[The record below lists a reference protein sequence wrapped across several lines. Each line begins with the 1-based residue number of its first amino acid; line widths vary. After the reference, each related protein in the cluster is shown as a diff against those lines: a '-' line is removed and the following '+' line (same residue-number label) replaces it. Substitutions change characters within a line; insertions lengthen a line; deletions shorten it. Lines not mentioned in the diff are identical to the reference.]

1 MIPHGVEIFV
11 CLEPI
16 DLRWSFDRLSNL
28 ATARVGRE
36 ARCGALFV
44 FFGRRQDALKL
55 LFFDGTGMC
64 QFYNQLSSHCTSFV
78 SRSGFW
84 PLGLRITNGSRAV
97 GESIPP
103 AAMLLWRARR
113 LLVEPS
119 VSAVGVRLDDAVLD
133 PAHER
138 VLMDVESDCHLLL
151 REQATIAQTIET

>member
-44 FFGRRQDALKL
+44 FFGRRQDALKI

-64 QFYNQLSSHCTSFV
+64 QFYKRLDRHRFKV
-78 SRSGFW
+78 PAAADAR
-84 PLGLRITNGSRAV
+84 V
-97 GESIPP
+97 ESITLEEHELDALLDGVDVSNSV
-103 AAMLLWRARR
+103 AAPRAERR
-113 LLVEPS
+113 DKP
-119 VSAVGVRLDDAVLD
+119 RI
-133 PAHER
+133 H
-138 VLMDVESDCHLLL
+138 
-151 REQATIAQTIET
+151 